1 MARTYRTKE
10 GDTADWICWRAYG
23 QITKGL
29 VEKVLAQ
36 NAGLSSYGPV
46 LPAGVKLTLPDIEQ
60 PAPSRRV
67 RLWG

>member
-10 GDTADWICWRAYG
+10 GDTVDWICWRAYG
-23 QITKGL
+23 RITVGL
-29 VEKVLAQ
+29 VEKTLEQ
-36 NAGLSSYGPV
+36 NAGLAEYGP
-46 LPAGVKLTLPDIEQ
+46 LIPAGLLTTLPDIEI